1 MDQMLEADMVGWY
14 AVADQFYHYEVF
26 FLKLCY
32 EHLFCLMDNICCL
45 SRWETG

>member
-26 FLKLCY
+26 FFLIML
-32 EHLFCLMDNICCL
+32 
-45 SRWETG
+45 